1 MVALRERPLVEDMA
15 RVAGADDDPTRSAYG
30 CDRHKRCTLALA
42 STGRGVPCCVSVLAG
57 PAPLRLL
64 RDAGCVDDVLAG
76 ADTEGLAAVLEG
88 EQPSG
93 YGERDDAEEQA
104 VEGDIRLAPSHR
116 SPLHLGRLESL
127 AATTPSASCPPPGA
141 LLRCLEMAASAA
153 TKHPRSTERIAPA
166 VAVVAAGHPA
176 RRRLVQALRRAQLD
190 VVADAANI
198 EELAVRELDVV
209 VVQHNDAHAAAE
221 LRTLVKRDPQARV
234 VCVVSEP
241 AWKTVRGLLREGA
254 TGVVSDAEI
263 AEALPLAVA
272 SAHAGQLTL
281 PSRLRSE
288 IAQPVLSVRE
298 KQTLAMV
305 VMGFSN
311 PEISRKL
318 YVAESTVKSHLSS
331 AFAKLGVRSR
341 NEATALILD
350 PEHGLGTGILEI
362 SGDTHEAGL
371 APVSAA

>member
-1 MVALRERPLVEDMA
+1 
-15 RVAGADDDPTRSAYG
+15 
-30 CDRHKRCTLALA
+30 
-42 STGRGVPCCVSVLAG
+42 
-57 PAPLRLL
+57 
-64 RDAGCVDDVLAG
+64 
-76 ADTEGLAAVLEG
+76 
-88 EQPSG
+88 
-93 YGERDDAEEQA
+93 
-104 VEGDIRLAPSHR
+104 
-116 SPLHLGRLESL
+116 
-127 AATTPSASCPPPGA
+127 
-141 LLRCLEMAASAA
+141 MAASAA